1 MGSRKGSQ
9 MFKILALIG
18 GTLMTLLPAYGG
30 SQLRVA
36 GIPLKL
42 PGNTLVLHVSETV
55 HRTPDEDGKVS
66 GVDPRET
73 PENVYRLVREAARA
87 WTQTGKAAL
96 SIQVERSPEWKLSES
111 KLNLVTFTDTEP
123 FDSGMCDKALYIAC
137 TLVFHDDATGEIPMV
152 KIAFNPY
159 KQHSSLGKKGAH
171 DLGVVLLHELGHA
184 VGLDHSAA
192 LDAIM
197 SPVVELEMPTGSATP
212 RRLSGDDVATIAT
225 AYPLP
230 EPVVPPSILAGA
242 VTRDGTVVAKAH
254 VVAFDRHGKTAAAA
268 LSGLD
273 GRFQLQVPP
282 GEYRLAVEP
291 LDGPVHATQTWSDQA
306 APPEFASLWWTQGGG
321 SSEAGDTVLL
331 AEGESRQGIDFALN
345 STPPVNATTIGIVG
359 EGGLYLGAA
368 HVTVARGREYPLALT
383 RTPPEGA
390 ARVRFTLA
398 SIELPTLPTVP
409 SSAPQLVR
417 QRIRVP
423 ADAPL
428 GSYTLTYESN
438 GAVSFLPGAL
448 EVVSNPSVRSVSW
461 LEDGWF
467 LITGEDLAGEETAA
481 GEGDQPTQLVGIS
494 VRVSDRFAELYKVSP
509 TEIIARWP
517 AGLEQAEAAVSVVA
531 GTGVTSEPLSLIV
544 Q

>member
-1 MGSRKGSQ
+1 

-42 PGNTLVLHVSETV
+42 PGNTLVLHVSEIV
-55 HRTPDEDGKVS
+55 HLTPDENGKVS

-123 FDSGMCDKALYIAC
+123 FDSGMCDKTLYIAC

-212 RRLSGDDVATIAT
+212 RRLSGDDVATIAM

-254 VVAFDRHGKTAAAA
+254 VVAFDRHGKTAAAT

-291 LDGPVHATQTWSDQA
+291 LDGPVHAAQTWSDQA
-306 APPEFASLWWTQGGG
+306 APPDFASLWWTQGGG

-438 GAVSFLPGAL
+438 GAISFLPGAL
-448 EVVSNPSVRSVSW
+448 EVVSNPAVRSVSW

-481 GEGDQPTQLVGIS
+481 AEDERPTQLAGIS
-494 VRVSDRFAELYKVSP
+494 VRVSDQFAELYKVSP

-517 AGLEQAEAAVSVVA
+517 AGLEQAEAAVSVIA

-544 Q
+544 H